1 MNDVWVIFDLLLTDK
16 ENGYHNSNKMHWDER
31 SISNTIEILK
41 CINFGWSFRV

>member
-31 SISNTIEILK
+31 STLLIVFPIQ
-41 CINFGWSFRV
+41 